1 MIGERCSVP
10 DLKHID
16 WKENTLALFK
26 PLYPILKSRIPH
38 YAVGVVLL
46 IILDLLQFVTP
57 KLMGIL
63 TDALYKGTLE
73 TSQLLSLA
81 SIMVLSAFAMLIL
94 RYIWRNLILGSSKHI
109 ETWIR
114 SRFFE
119 HLEKLSH
126 TTYLKYKTGDFMN
139 RATNDLSAIS
149 QAFGMGIVMLTD
161 SIFLTIFTL
170 IIMTLEIDLRLT
182 LLVIIPMPFLAL
194 TLFIF
199 GSIIQKRYTTVQEAF
214 SNLSERVR
222 ETYSGIKIIK
232 SFVQEKPFV
241 KYFEEASEENLDA
254 QVKLAK
260 LFGLLFPLIV
270 VISSI
275 SSALALYYGGS
286 LVIDGSI
293 TPGAFVSFIGYLG
306 LLTWPIMAIGWVIN
320 IIERGMASLKR
331 IIEILEIE
339 PDITDGPNTLSL
351 DAISGAIVFQDLT
364 FCYPGSDSP
373 TLSNVSFSLA
383 QGKKLGLIGHTGCG
397 KTTLMELIM
406 RSYTVK
412 NGSLLIDN
420 TSIEVIPLSLL
431 RRSIGYVPQSSV
443 LFSRSISK
451 NIALSNQE
459 MTLEKI
465 THYSKIAALHEDIED
480 IQHGYDTILGE
491 KGINL
496 SGGQKQRLSIARA
509 LAKNPQIVL
518 LDDSF
523 SSVDTQTEE
532 KVLKQLFKEV
542 AEKTVVI
549 ASHRVSTLQF
559 CDEIIVLK
567 NGCILQKG
575 THEAL
580 LETDGYYKTLY
591 LKQSLES
598 RLVD

>member
-1 MIGERCSVP
+1 
-10 DLKHID
+10 
-16 WKENTLALFK
+16 
-26 PLYPILKSRIPH
+26 
-38 YAVGVVLL
+38 
-46 IILDLLQFVTP
+46 
-57 KLMGIL
+57 MGTL
-63 TDALYKGTLE
+63 TDTLYQGTLE
-73 TSQLLSLA
+73 TSQLFSIV
-81 SIMVLSAFAMLIL
+81 SIMVLSAFTMLVL
-94 RYIWRNLILGSSKHI
+94 RYFWRKLILGSSKHI
-109 ETWIR
+109 ETWLR
-114 SRFFE
+114 GRFFD
-119 HLEKLSH
+119 HLEKLSR

-139 RATNDLSAIS
+139 RATNDLNAVS

-161 SIFLTIFTL
+161 SIFLTFFTL
-170 IIMTLEIDLRLT
+170 IIMTLEVDLRLT

-194 TLFIF
+194 TLFVF
-199 GSIIQKRYTTVQEAF
+199 GSLIQNRYKTVQEAF

-241 KYFEEASEENLDA
+241 HYFEEASQENLAA
-254 QVKLAK
+254 QVRLAK

-270 VISSI
+270 VISSV
-275 SSALALYYGGS
+275 SSALALYFGGS

-293 TPGAFVSFIGYLG
+293 SPGAFVSFIGYLG

-339 PDITDGPNTLSL
+339 PDITDGPNTLPL
-351 DAISGAIVFQDLT
+351 DVINGAIACHDLT
-364 FCYPGSDSP
+364 FSYPGSTTP
-373 TLSNVSFSLA
+373 TLSNVSFTLA
-383 QGKKLGLIGHTGCG
+383 QGRKLGLIGHTGCG

-406 RSYTVK
+406 RSYNVP
-412 NGSLLIDN
+412 NDSLRID
-420 TSIEVIPLSLL
+420 TISIEQIPLSLL

-443 LFSRSISK
+443 LFSRSIMK
-451 NIALSNQE
+451 NIALSDKE
-459 MTLEKI
+459 MTPEKV
-465 THYSKIAALHEDIED
+465 THYSQIAALHEDIED

-509 LAKNPQIVL
+509 LSKNPQILL

-542 AEKTVVI
+542 ADKTVVI

-567 NGCILQKG
+567 DGRILQNG

-580 LETDGYYKTLY
+580 LEADGYYKTLY

-598 RLVD
+598 HLVD